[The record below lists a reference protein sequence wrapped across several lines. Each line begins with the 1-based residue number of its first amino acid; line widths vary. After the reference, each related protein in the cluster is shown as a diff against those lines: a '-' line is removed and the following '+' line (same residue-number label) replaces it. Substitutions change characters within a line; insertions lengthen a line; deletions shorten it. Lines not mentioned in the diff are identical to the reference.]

1 MSIVRSAWVEHV
13 NGSTGEIVSRRYDF
27 TTCGEFARFE
37 IIAHSDEQPDDEGP
51 ERIMSLGMTRRDL
64 EALRHA
70 IGMALEDME

>member
-1 MSIVRSAWVEHV
+1 MSIVKSAWVEHV
-13 NGSTGEIVSRRYDF
+13 NSSTGEIVSRRYDF
-27 TTCGEFARFE
+27 TTYKEFARFE

-70 IGMALEDME
+70 IGMTLKNME